1 MNHNYTTVI
10 YNITIKK
17 HKVKIMKKITQVD
30 RVLRIL
36 EILSEG
42 KEVCLDKDR
51 LIEQMKD
58 SPKFN
63 DKDNDLKV
71 GLRALQKDMAY
82 VREYLGEN
90 LTKKGACYRL
100 VQKKYLENFFK
111 DNHKEIKKFFH
122 AIALIDKSVFGE
134 KFKKYSH
141 LLDSIQEQQKG
152 VYLFLENPFE
162 NLKQLELKE
171 KLEGYI
177 QQRRYIRITYHSD
190 REYQFDR
197 VQPYKIIY
205 QNGNWYLAVLTT
217 QDYEVNDGFRL
228 LRLNFITKVEP
239 CKEAPTNFYEDAHV
253 KYFLEHK
260 FQSLFTSFNKKFFTV
275 KIRVAKEVARHFRVK
290 QYLKSQR
297 IVGEIDGDLIVEFTI
312 NDDMEII
319 PMVQMWMPH
328 IKIVEPQRLHER
340 VLGNIAKY

>member
-1 MNHNYTTVI
+1 
-10 YNITIKK
+10 
-17 HKVKIMKKITQVD
+17 MKKITQVD

-36 EILSEG
+36 EMLSEG
-42 KEVCLDKDR
+42 KEVCLDKDK

-58 SPKFN
+58 SSKFN

-82 VREYLGEN
+82 IKEYLGEN
-90 LTKKGACYRL
+90 LTKKGGCYRL
-100 VQKKYLENFFK
+100 VKKEYLDSFFK
-111 DNHKEIKKFFH
+111 ENHKEIKKFFH
-122 AIALIDKSVFGE
+122 AIALIDQSVFGK

-141 LLDSIQEQQKG
+141 LLEDIQAQQKG

-177 QQRRYIRITYHSD
+177 QKRRYIHITYHSD
-190 REYQFDR
+190 KEYKFNR
-197 VQPYKIIY
+197 VQAYKIIY

-217 QDYEVNDGFRL
+217 EDYEINDGFRL
-228 LRLNFITKVEP
+228 LRLNFITKVGL
-239 CKEAPTNFYEDAHV
+239 CKKTPTSFYEDAQV
-253 KYFLEHK
+253 KYFLEHR
-260 FQSLFTSFNKKFFTV
+260 FQSLFTSFNQKFFIV
-275 KIRVAKEVARHFRVK
+275 KVRISKVVARHFRVK

-319 PMVQMWMPH
+319 PLVQMWMPH
-328 IKIVEPQRLHER
+328 IKVIEPQKLHKR
-340 VLGNIAKY
+340 VLENIAKY